1 MVNHNRSTDI
11 IDLVCF
17 NKEVNFLEG
26 LKFICEII
34 GIDYYYDFDENLPDS
49 IGIIQLIMDMKTDM
63 EGNEENEIPLK
74 PIPNE
79 ILGYYK
85 PYVNDLFLNDN
96 ISYETQIDFGI
107 GYDDT
112 TNRITIPIYSE
123 TGDLVGVKGRLFKE
137 ALDEF
142 DIKYIYLEPCAK
154 SQILFGLNKTIDYI
168 SESGFV
174 IVVESEKAVMQ
185 LWTYGYMNAVAT
197 GGKTISK
204 IQIDMLIRL
213 GVDII
218 FAFDQDVELSELE
231 ELSSRFLD
239 NIPIYAL
246 IDDEKNILSSKE
258 SPTDNPDN
266 FEQLF
271 RNNKYKLR

>member
-185 LWTYGYMNAVAT
+185 LWTYGYMNTVAT

-231 ELSSRFLD
+231 ELASRFLD